1 MHYTPSVFVDVV
13 NSMAKANRVR
23 CTFPLQYEDF
33 SGKKVSNFWT
43 RRVKMRE
50 ICKIANQSN
59 ISFSAWRQTTFG
71 RTNRSELSSSY
82 SWAQVCTLF
91 LRHWWDI
98 NSLISDRRKHPLGS
112 ARKQNS
118 CRRESNHCISAI
130 SPPSRLKLWLEQV
143 SRSRSSSCH
152 QSFRFPSSD
161 LANWRVAPLWTMAS
175 FATFGNFSRCGCQ
188 IECQCRTLNWKRHCF
203 LEDWLLLTARISPV
217 FSLFM
222 QHSTWHC

>member
-50 ICKIANQSN
+50 IYKIANQSN
-59 ISFSAWRQTTFG
+59 ISFSAWHQTTFG

-130 SPPSRLKLWLEQV
+130 SPPSRPW
-143 SRSRSSSCH
+143 
-152 QSFRFPSSD
+152 
-161 LANWRVAPLWTMAS
+161 AVAWAS
-175 FATFGNFSRCGCQ
+175 FLVSILLLPSAISFSYKWFSELASCTSLNDGFFCDLRQLFALWQ